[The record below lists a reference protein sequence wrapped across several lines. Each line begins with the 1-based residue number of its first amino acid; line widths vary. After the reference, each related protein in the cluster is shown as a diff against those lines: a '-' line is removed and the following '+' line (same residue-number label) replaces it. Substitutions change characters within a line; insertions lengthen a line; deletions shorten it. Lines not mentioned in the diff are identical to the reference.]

1 LERALREDLSTKFFI
16 TRQGKSIEVE
26 APNEAAARA
35 MMSDVR
41 SEQTSLVHYDRNS
54 DSFSGSMVLMVKLA
68 MQAVQDLGWKIEQV
82 NETVG
87 LITFET
93 ARMSWGSWS
102 GVSCSLNI
110 TEITPGTFRVSGTGK
125 QNIRGGQ
132 LLSFE
137 LFGEAQG
144 KARKAINKMKELAE
158 PGWGTINTP
167 QARSQAR
174 LFLFLMAILGGM
186 WLIAQIGGRTPAT
199 TPVATAPAT
208 TAAEIERATA
218 EKIERAAAEI
228 QRAEQTTPTRKGAPT
243 TAVPRTAAP
252 SPPAKFWISPQ

>member
-1 LERALREDLSTKFFI
+1 MPKFFI

-26 APNEAAARA
+26 APDEGAARA
-35 MMSDVR
+35 MMSDFA
-41 SEQTSLVHYDRNS
+41 SQQPDEQTSVVHYDRNS

-68 MQAVQDLGWKIEQV
+68 MRAIQDLGWKIEQV
-82 NETVG
+82 NETIG

-93 ARMSWGSWS
+93 AGITWGSWS

-110 TEITPGTFRVSGTGK
+110 DEISPGIFRVSGTGK
-125 QNIRGGQ
+125 QNIRGDQ
-132 LLSFE
+132 LIAFN

-144 KARKAINKMKELAE
+144 KAQKAINKMKELAR
-158 PGWGTINTP
+158 PGWGPFNTP
-167 QARSQAR
+167 QASSRR
-174 LFLFLMAILGGM
+174 GLFLFLMAILGVM

-208 TAAEIERATA
+208 TPAEIERATA
-218 EKIERAAAEI
+218 EKIKRAAAEI
-228 QRAEQTTPTRKGAPT
+228 EHAKAPSAPT